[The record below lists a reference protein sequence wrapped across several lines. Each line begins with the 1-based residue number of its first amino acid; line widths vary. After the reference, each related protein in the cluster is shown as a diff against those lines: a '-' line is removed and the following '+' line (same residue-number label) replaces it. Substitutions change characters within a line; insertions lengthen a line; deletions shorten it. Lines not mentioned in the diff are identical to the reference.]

1 MARIPSA
8 TRESIPENQ
17 RDAYDQI
24 IGERGGSH
32 PAGGPIAIMINV
44 PEITKRGEH
53 LRAFLRGEDS
63 SLSAKV
69 RELAM
74 LVTARELDCQY
85 IWYAHA
91 AAGRRSG
98 LSDALVDSLRDKKE
112 LNGLSPDESAVV
124 SYGQEFFRTHQVS
137 QATFGAA
144 RTQFGVRGLTELTNL
159 MGYYA
164 LLAFNVNAFGEETP
178 TGGAEPLLLV

>member
-1 MARIPSA
+1 MARILAA

-17 RDAYDQI
+17 RDAYDQV
-24 IGERGGSH
+24 IGERGGQH

-91 AAGRRSG
+91 ALARQSG
-98 LSDALVDSLRDKKE
+98 LSDALVDGLRDKKA
-112 LNGLSPDESAVV
+112 LNGLSPEKSAVI
-124 SYGQEFFRTHQVS
+124 SYGQEFFPPPE
-137 QATFGAA
+137 G
-144 RTQFGVRGLTELTNL
+144 
-159 MGYYA
+159 
-164 LLAFNVNAFGEETP
+164 TP
-178 TGGAEPLLLV
+178 DWH